1 MKTCR
6 KCGEAKPLDD
16 FYRMAGMR
24 DGHRNECKA
33 CNLRDKAERHR
44 QNPEPARARV
54 KAWQR
59 ANPER
64 VKAKQDAYKVS
75 GRKAISDRRS
85 YLKRKYGVTPEWYD
99 EQLAAQGGGC
109 AICGKPPRDDISLHV
124 DHDHAT
130 GAIRQLCCFACN
142 NLLGDAGDDAGLLT
156 RAASYLLRHDPV
168 VQEETA
174 MAKARAQA
182 LRPPAATLF

>member
-6 KCGEAKPLDD
+6 KCGVAKPLDD

-33 CNLRDKAERHR
+33 CNLRDEAERHR
-44 QNPEPARARV
+44 RNPEPARARV
-54 KAWQR
+54 KAWQE

-64 VKAKQDAYKVS
+64 VAARAAAYRAS
-75 GRKAISDRRS
+75 GRKAKSDRRS
-85 YLKRKYGVTPEWYD
+85 YLRRKYGVTPEWYD

-109 AICGKPPRDDISLHV
+109 AICAKPPRDDISLHV
-124 DHDHAT
+124 DHDHET
-130 GAIRQLCCFACN
+130 GALRRLLCFSCN
-142 NLLGDAGDDAGLLT
+142 NLLGDVKDDAQVLE
-156 RAASYLLRHDPV
+156 RAASYLHDHDPV

-174 MAKARAQA
+174 LVKARARA
-182 LRPPAATLF
+182 LSRL